1 MTTTKEGNTIIEEEG
16 FRNIN
21 DCFKLYYTDKPEIVI
36 DYYNGDKLDKLFQTS
51 IPIDMFQSIFG
62 HNDIIDIYENLK
74 AILKSNTYILRDNG
88 DEKKLNII
96 YQTNPQT
103 FNLKKVHENNYFSRI
118 FKEILNEK
126 EKEISILKSRIENLE
141 KRLKKYNGDM
151 KDKNFKINN
160 ENENQNVININKF
173 NSMYHITLDL
183 DGPSLDLNFQN
194 KGDDLLMDLSSLK
207 FSCLKELNLRTSQIS
222 NINPFQNMN
231 LDKLQTL
238 NLYNNKVQDLS
249 PLIKADLI
257 QLKKIN
263 LQKNIISDISPLM
276 ELNCTNLEIL
286 LLNNNQIEDI
296 TPLAKV
302 KFCGLQNLIL
312 DHNMIKDISALE
324 YVPFIQLKILSL
336 HHNHI
341 KDIRVFERIIKNLK
355 CLESLWLYQN
365 DFKNNNN
372 DYIINIL
379 SKTIKDFL

>member
-1 MTTTKEGNTIIEEEG
+1 MNTPMITTQGDSIVEMQEL
-16 FRNIN
+16 RNKD
-21 DCFKLYYTDKPEIVI
+21 DCFRISYTDQSELVI
-36 DYYNGDKLDKLFQTS
+36 EFYNGAKLDA
-51 IPIDMFQSIFG
+51 IFQSKIPSKMFESLFG
-62 HNDIIDIYENLK
+62 IDSISYIYDYVIETIKKIEYNIK
-74 AILKSNTYILRDNG
+74 DMNG
-88 DEKKLNII
+88 EKKLFLRKDKVFTLRKILDNCFFASIFKKI
-96 YQTNPQT
+96 LAEKNKKIAELS
-103 FNLKKVHENNYFSRI
+103 NRIEVLKKKLNQYINNSKNSQIKSQNQNQNSMSIKRFNTMYNETI
-118 FKEILNEK
+118 DLNES
-126 EKEISILKSRIENLE
+126 SIDL
-141 KRLKKYNGDM
+141 DF
-151 KDKNFKINN
+151 KDKGN
-160 ENENQNVININKF
+160 
-173 NSMYHITLDL
+173 
-183 DGPSLDLNFQN
+183 
-194 KGDDLLMDLSSLK
+194 DLLMNLSGLN
-207 FSCLKELNLRTSQIS
+207 FSCLKELSLRKNKIS
-222 NINPFQNMN
+222 NINPFKNMN

-355 CLESLWLYQN
+355 NLESLWLYQN